1 MVLLDET
8 MRLHMRP
15 QIRSIGE
22 GPVANL
28 TLEGLLTSMCTV
40 VALQQPRPREGLATY
55 LALAW
60 KSVRTNMHLQST
72 GCHIGLVTA
81 FAFEFGVRCGVELI
95 HELVC
100 VVGIRQR
107 ALGAV

>member
-8 MRLHMRP
+8 VCLHMRSE
-15 QIRSIGE
+15 IRSISE

-28 TLEGLLTSMCTV
+28 ALEGLLTSMRTI
-40 VALQQPRPREGLATY
+40 VALQQPRPREGLSTY

-60 KSVRTNMHLQST
+60 QSVRTNMHLQST

-81 FAFEFGVRCGVELI
+81 FALEFGVRCGVELI
-95 HELVC
+95 HELV
-100 VVGIRQR
+100 
-107 ALGAV
+107 